1 MFKKIKNKKPQS
13 LYNVQCVSDDP
24 VGFAW
29 YHVLTSLCYTNCCEV
44 CASPLGKTMV
54 PHVLNLIP
62 TYVCYSPSKEE
73 GGFHW

>member
-1 MFKKIKNKKPQS
+1 MYKKIKNKKPQS

-44 CASPLGKTMV
+44 CASPLGIMLV
-54 PHVLNLIP
+54 PHDTNQIHICVG
-62 TYVCYSPSKEE
+62 YSPSIDE
-73 GGFHW
+73 GGFQ